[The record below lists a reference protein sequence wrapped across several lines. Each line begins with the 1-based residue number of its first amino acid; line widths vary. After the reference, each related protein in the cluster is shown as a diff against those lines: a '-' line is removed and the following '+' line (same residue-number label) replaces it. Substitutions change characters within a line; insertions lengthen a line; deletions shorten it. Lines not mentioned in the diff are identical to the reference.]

1 MIRVPLA
8 KTSLSFRF
16 GLAVALLT
24 VLALANI
31 LAAIFIIQNAD
42 AYASAVNIAGS
53 LRMQSYRISTQI
65 LKLENQPRGAQ
76 IQDIGNTVP
85 THQLS
90 LETND
95 FIARL
100 RNQQLLNVPE
110 MDKPS
115 DVQDAYRL
123 FESEWNTTMLPALVK
138 LGQLNA
144 GTPQFSQTSAIYL
157 HQVNGFVEHIDHYV
171 RALQKASEN
180 RIRLLGL
187 IALFCVFC
195 IVGVAYTVIYLLNA
209 TVIIP
214 LNELVEVADKFRQGN
229 LKARSSNTSQ
239 DELGVLG
246 QVYNQMAESISQQ
259 YAQLENKVH
268 QKTRELMRINQTLEF
283 LYQTSKKLMTSPGNT
298 TISSILIELKKITGV
313 EHAMLCFKAGNG
325 AHSLYDWLC
334 CCGKNSGQQFPCSD
348 PDFHRQIQ
356 ADSNSLAPAVT
367 YPLIEGHN
375 YFGFIYVEPYHGQTL
390 DQWQYQLIQ
399 NVGDQ
404 LAVTY
409 SLQHQ
414 DAQDHLVMLFEE
426 RATIARELH
435 DSLAQSLTYLKMQN
449 TRLKTLLQRDAEES
463 VILNVSADME
473 QGLNA
478 AYRNLREL
486 LNTFRLKIKEASLEA
501 ALNATVEEFTALT
514 DIPVELEYD
523 LQHIQLSPNE
533 IIHVLQ
539 IVREAV
545 SNAVKHAQASSIRI
559 TGQHTGNGEVSFS
572 VVDDGK
578 GFPEPLSTPYHYGL
592 AIMQERASSLGGQL
606 SILPGPE
613 GGTRVLL
620 EFKPHPSVTQR
631 KGPIKHE

>member
-42 AYASAVNIAGS
+42 AYASAVNVAGS

-65 LKLENQPRGAQ
+65 LKLENQAKSAQ

-90 LETND
+90 LEIND
-95 FIARL
+95 FLARL
-100 RNQQLLNVPE
+100 QNQQLLNVPE
-110 MDKPS
+110 MDTPS
-115 DVQDAYRL
+115 DVRNAYRL

-144 GTPQFSQTSAIYL
+144 DTPEFRQTGAIYL
-157 HQVNGFVEHIDHYV
+157 HQVNGFVEHIDQYV
-171 RALQKASEN
+171 LALQKASEN

-214 LNELVEVADKFRQGN
+214 LNDLVEVADKFRRGN

-239 DELGVLG
+239 DELGALG

-259 YAQLENKVH
+259 YAQLENKVN
-268 QKTRELMRINQTLEF
+268 QKTQELMRINQTLEF

-298 TISSILIELKKITGV
+298 TISSILVELKKITDV
-313 EHAMLCFKAGNG
+313 EHAMLCFKAGNEVG
-325 AHSLYDWLC
+325 SLYDWLC
-334 CCGKNSGQQFPCSD
+334 CCGENSGQQFPCSD
-348 PDFHRQIQ
+348 PDFHRKIR
-356 ADSNSLAPAVT
+356 ANSNSLAPAVT
-367 YPLIEGHN
+367 YPLVEGHN
-375 YFGFIYVEPYHGQTL
+375 YFGFIYVQPHHGQTL
-390 DQWQYQLIQ
+390 DQWQQQLIQ

-414 DAQDHLVMLFEE
+414 DAQDRLVILFEE

-463 VILNVSADME
+463 VILDVSADME

-478 AYRNLREL
+478 AYRHLREL

-501 ALNATVEEFTALT
+501 ALNATVEEFAALT
-514 DIPVELEYD
+514 DIPVGLEYD

-545 SNAVKHAQASSIRI
+545 SNAVRHAEASSIRI
-559 TGQHTGNGEVSFS
+559 TGQCTDNGEVRFS
-572 VVDDGK
+572 VIDNGK
-578 GFPEPLSTPYHYGL
+578 GFPESLSTQYHYGL
-592 AIMQERASSLGGQL
+592 AIMKERANSLGGQL
-606 SILPGPE
+606 SMLPGSE
-613 GGTRVLL
+613 GGTWVLL

-631 KGPIKHE
+631 NDPIKDE